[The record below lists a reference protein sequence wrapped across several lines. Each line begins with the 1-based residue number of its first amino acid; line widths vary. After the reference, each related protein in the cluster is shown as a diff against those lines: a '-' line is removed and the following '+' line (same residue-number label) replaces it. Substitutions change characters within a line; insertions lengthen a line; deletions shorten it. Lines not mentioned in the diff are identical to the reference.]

1 MVMSMTVI
9 GFTTITAAIETAK
22 ADAFRRR
29 VALALDSAKPKVK
42 HCAAAKAMGVSEK
55 HLSDFL
61 RGLRPM
67 SAERFEAL
75 PQEFHDA
82 YDTLKATERGWLLVA
97 EPHLMRL
104 LEGVDRLVMARCEI
118 PGPGSPYDRM
128 INPGSQKVAS

>member
-9 GFTTITAAIETAK
+9 GFTTITAAIQAATAE
-22 ADAFRRR
+22 AFRQRAIR
-29 VALALDSAKPKVK
+29 AIEIAYPKNDG
-42 HCAAAKAMGVSEK
+42 AAAFAMGVSAK
-55 HLSDFL
+55 HFSDWK

-75 PQEFHDA
+75 SKEFHDA

-104 LEGVDRLVMARCEI
+104 LEGIDRLVMAKCEI
-118 PGPGSPYDRM
+118 PGPGSAYDQM
-128 INPGSQKVAS
+128 INPGSQKAAS